1 MLAMEVLISSRLSS
15 LLSQLSGIGHKVG
28 VGHRQQGNELIRLLE
43 WYWRGNGGQV
53 GEHRSLGSCLFCK
66 SAVGCYPLSHSRWIG
81 GAAIRD
87 VMTKSMTFR
96 PLFRA
101 IGGCQCGWYWCD
113 WGSGANV
120 ENM

>member
-1 MLAMEVLISSRLSS
+1 MLAMEAPISSRLSGS
-15 LLSQLSGIGHKVG
+15 SSQLSGIGHKVG
-28 VGHRQQGNELIRLLE
+28 IGHRWRGNELIRLLE
-43 WYWRGNGGQV
+43 WYWRGDGGQG
-53 GEHRSLGSCLFCK
+53 GEHRLLRLCFFREL
-66 SAVGCYPLSHSRWIG
+66 AVGCYPLSHSRWIG

-87 VMTKSMTFR
+87 VVSMSMTFHA
-96 PLFRA
+96 LFRA